1 MFPPIINLL
10 ISQVLAVGRVTK
22 ADLLQCVE
30 PSNIGRTMAVTVPL
44 APKAAAKRAKGGKSK
59 ESDIVPGVGTAG
71 QITLQ
76 LCFMPLMTG
85 SIRVGNMSGKALRN
99 VEIGGGQQVRTG

>member
-1 MFPPIINLL
+1 M

-22 ADLLQCVE
+22 ADLLQCVD
-30 PSNIGRTMAVTVPL
+30 PSNIGRTMTVTVPL
-44 APKAAAKRAKGGKSK
+44 APKAAALKRAKGGKSK
-59 ESDIVPGVGTAG
+59 ESDIVPSAGTAG

-99 VEIGGGQQVRTG
+99 VEIGGGQQVRRG